1 VTINK
6 GEKCYFY
13 LKIRNTLGNSISIIV
28 TNAGKKF
35 GREWIF
41 RNISLEIMSGE
52 KIVILGLN
60 GSGKSTLLQA
70 LTGYLTLN
78 EGELTYYNNQQKI
91 EDEQQYNLISLASP
105 YLELV
110 EDFTLQEQIEHVAIY
125 KPFLNSLATENIIE
139 LSGLAAHKNK
149 FIQLFSSGMKQRL
162 KLTLAI
168 LADAPILFLDEPTTN
183 LDATVINWYKSL
195 IKDYAMHKTIIV
207 CSNSIKDEYGF
218 CERVIT
224 MEDYKK

>member
-1 VTINK
+1 MQ
-6 GEKCYFY
+6 
-13 LKIRNTLGNSISIIV
+13 NTVSIKV
-28 TNAGKKF
+28 NNAGKKF

-41 RNISLEIMSGE
+41 RNITLEIKSGE

-78 EGELTYYNNQQKI
+78 EGELIYLNNEQKTD
-91 EDEQQYNLISLASP
+91 DEEQYKLISLASP
-105 YLELV
+105 YLELI
-110 EDFTLQEQIEHVAIY
+110 EDFTLQEQIEHVGIY
-125 KPFLNSLATENIIE
+125 KPFLNGLTTQKVVE
-139 LSGLAAHKNK
+139 LSGLTAHKNK

-168 LADAPILFLDEPTTN
+168 LANAPILFLDEPTTN
-183 LDATVINWYKSL
+183 LDATVINWYKNM
-195 IKDYAMHKTIIV
+195 IDTYAMNKTIIV
-207 CSNSIKDEYGF
+207 CSNSIKDEYSF
-218 CERVIT
+218 CDRVIT